1 MNFNRFLNSVVKW
14 PRNLKG
20 EELNRKKNSRDEKSS
35 DRSTNWVGDFP
46 VQSHFAESYRTLRT
60 NIQFSSMEEELKSFL
75 VTSSVEQEGKSTT
88 VVNLAH
94 TMAQAENSVLIVEAD
109 LRKPKLRELFA
120 PQSSKGLSDI
130 LTRTLIFDIQSGSLK
145 EFSLSDL
152 FMLLSLSK
160 RTGIL
165 HLTSKNEKV
174 DIFFIRGV
182 PENVNWITRP
192 KEKKLATLLV
202 NSKVLTT
209 EQAKHVLIKAR
220 NTGQKLGFVLINM
233 GLVKE
238 DDMAGFIALHTIEGL
253 RIALQFKEGQFSFE
267 KFSGSRIEKPSF
279 QPLDLNDLYRKSLI
293 GEEEFPFIEKKIAS
307 HIIKTPTNNLFF
319 LPTGYIPP
327 NPTELLSS
335 SQMSSLIT
343 LLEKRFDVLII
354 DTPPVMPASDAL
366 ILAPQT
372 DGVLFVVK
380 AGRTNRQIV
389 RKAVEQIKA
398 TQANIMGVVLNAVDT
413 RRDRYYSSN
422 YYPSYYGKG
431 DQ

>member
-1 MNFNRFLNSVVKW
+1 MNFSRFLNSIVKW
-14 PRNLKG
+14 PRILKG
-20 EELNRKKNSRDEKSS
+20 GGLNRKKNSRDEKSS
-35 DRSTNWVGDFP
+35 ALSTNWLGDFP

-60 NIQFSSMEEELKSFL
+60 NIQFASMDEKLKSFV
-75 VTSSVEQEGKSTT
+75 VTSAVEQEGKSTT
-88 VVNLAH
+88 VVNLAY

-130 LTRTLIFDIQSGSLK
+130 LTSTLIFDIQSGSLK

-160 RTGIL
+160 KTGIL
-165 HLTSKNEKV
+165 HLGSKNEKV
-174 DIFFIRGV
+174 DILFIRGV

-202 NSKVLTT
+202 KSNVLTV
-209 EQAKHVLIKAR
+209 EQAKNVLIKAQ

-233 GLVKE
+233 GLIKE
-238 DDMAGFIALHTIEGL
+238 DDMAGFIALHTIEGF
-253 RIALQFKEGQFSFE
+253 RIALQFKEGKFSFE
-267 KFSGSRIEKPSF
+267 KFPVSRIEKSAF
-279 QPLDLNDLYRKSLI
+279 RPLDLNDLYRKALI
-293 GEEEFPFIEKKIAS
+293 GEEEFPYIDKQITS
-307 HIIKTPTNNLFF
+307 HIVKTTTNNLFF
-319 LPTGYIPP
+319 LSTGYIPP

-335 SQMSSLIT
+335 SQMSFLIT
-343 LLEKRFDVLII
+343 LLEKRFDILII

-372 DGVLFVVK
+372 DGLLFVVK
-380 AGRTNRQIV
+380 TGRTNRQIV
-389 RKAVEQIKA
+389 RKAVEQIKV
-398 TQANIMGVVLNAVDT
+398 TQANIMGVVLNGVDT
-413 RRDRYYSSN
+413 RRDRYYSSQ
-422 YYPSYYGKG
+422 YYPSYYGKK

>member
-35 DRSTNWVGDFP
+35 DRSTTWLGDFP

-60 NIQFSSMEEELKSFL
+60 NIQFSSMEEKLKSFV
-75 VTSSVEQEGKSTT
+75 VTSAVEQEGKSTT
-88 VVNLAH
+88 VMNLAY

-109 LRKPKLRELFA
+109 LRKPKLKELFA
-120 PQSSKGLSDI
+120 PQPSKGLSDI
-130 LTRTLIFDIQSGSLK
+130 LTGTLIFDIQSGSLK

-160 RTGIL
+160 GTGIL
-165 HLTSKNEKV
+165 HLSSENEKV

-202 NSKVLTT
+202 NSKVLTAD
-209 EQAKHVLIKAR
+209 QAKHVLIKTR

-238 DDMAGFIALHTIEGL
+238 DHIAGFIALHTIEGF

-279 QPLDLNDLYRKSLI
+279 QPLDLNDLYRKALI

-335 SQMSSLIT
+335 SQMSFMIT

-366 ILAPQT
+366 LLAPQT

-380 AGRTNRQIV
+380 AGRTNREII
-389 RKAVEQIKA
+389 RKAIEQIKV

-413 RRDRYYSSN
+413 RRDRYYSSQ
-422 YYPSYYGKG
+422 YYPNYYGKR